1 MSELY
6 GASET
11 SVVKV
16 IAGSEAIVFNNQVCS
31 DSLPRT
37 MDGHESRPCSSKST
51 FRVLQENYPNQ
62 LIMDLKQFM
71 V

>member
-16 IAGSEAIVFNNQVCS
+16 IAGSEAIVFNNQVCYLQTVS
-31 DSLPRT
+31 YSHHPRPINYEQ
-37 MDGHESRPCSSKST
+37 DIK
-51 FRVLQENYPNQ
+51 FRVLQESYPN
-62 LIMDLKQFM
+62 L
-71 V
+71 

>member
-16 IAGSEAIVFNNQVCS
+16 IAGSEAIVFNNQVCYLQTVS
-31 DSLPRT
+31 YSHHPGPMNYD
-37 MDGHESRPCSSKST
+37 KK
-51 FRVLQENYPNQ
+51 FRVLQESYPN
-62 LIMDLKQFM
+62 L
-71 V
+71 

>member
-16 IAGSEAIVFNNQVCS
+16 IAGSEAIVFNNQVCYLQ
-31 DSLPRT
+31 SLLT
-37 MDGHESRPCSSKST
+37 GAESRTCARTNT
-51 FRVLQENYPNQ
+51 FRVLQESYPNL
-62 LIMDLKQFM
+62 LIMDLKLFM